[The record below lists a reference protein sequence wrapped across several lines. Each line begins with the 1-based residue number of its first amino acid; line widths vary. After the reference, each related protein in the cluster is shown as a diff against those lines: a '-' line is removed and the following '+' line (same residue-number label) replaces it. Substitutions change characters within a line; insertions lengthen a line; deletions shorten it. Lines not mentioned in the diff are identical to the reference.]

1 MNLQYKK
8 DMKIN
13 IIITKLL
20 LFISMNIYAQ
30 DDKLY
35 VYYYPNFEDVNTTLG
50 YVDSSGKVVISA
62 GKYPY
67 IFTDVFEKIA
77 FVLLKDKKGVYAI
90 DRNEKILFQVCSYE
104 IGPDI
109 ISNGLFRII
118 ENGKIGFA
126 NMNGE
131 IVIKPRFQFVYPF
144 QENGFAIFCENGTWS
159 MLDKYIPVIKGKW
172 GAINRQGVIVIP
184 ATYDS
189 GSENYLTKD
198 GKSYKLNKQ
207 GKLELK

>member
-1 MNLQYKK
+1 
-8 DMKIN
+8 MKTN

-35 VYYYPNFEDVNTTLG
+35 IYYYPNFEDVDATLG
-50 YVDSSGKVVISA
+50 YVDSSGKVVIPA

-67 IFTDVFEKIA
+67 IFTAEFDKIA
-77 FVLLKDKKGVYAI
+77 FVLLKDRKGVYAI

-109 ISNGLFRII
+109 VSNGLFRII

-172 GAINRQGVIVIP
+172 GVINRQGVVVIP

-189 GSENYLTKD
+189 GAEDYLIKD

>member
-1 MNLQYKK
+1 
-8 DMKIN
+8 MKTN
-13 IIITKLL
+13 IIITTLL

-35 VYYYPNFEDVNTTLG
+35 IYYYPNFEDVDATLG
-50 YVDSSGKVVISA
+50 YVDSSGKVVIPA

-67 IFTDVFEKIA
+67 IFTAEFDKIA
-77 FVLLKDKKGVYAI
+77 FVLLKDRKGVYAI
-90 DRNEKILFQVCSYE
+90 DRNEKILFQVCSCE

-109 ISNGLFRII
+109 VSNGLFRII

-172 GAINRQGVIVIP
+172 GVINRQGVVVIP

-189 GSENYLTKD
+189 GAEDYLIKD

>member
-1 MNLQYKK
+1 
-8 DMKIN
+8 IC
-13 IIITKLL
+13 
-20 LFISMNIYAQ
+20 
-30 DDKLY
+30 
-35 VYYYPNFEDVNTTLG
+35 G
-50 YVDSSGKVVISA
+50 YVDSNGEIVIPA
-62 GKYPY
+62 GKYAD
-67 IFTDVFEKIA
+67 IFTAEFDKVAIVKI
-77 FVLLKDKKGVYAI
+77 KGKKEFYAI
-90 DRNEKILFQVCSYE
+90 DRNEKVLFQVFNFGM
-104 IGPDI
+104 GPDI

-189 GSENYLTKD
+189 GAEDYLIKD

-207 GKLELK
+207 GKLELKQN

>member
-1 MNLQYKK
+1 
-8 DMKIN
+8 MKTN
-13 IIITKLL
+13 IIITTLL

-35 VYYYPNFEDVNTTLG
+35 IYYYPNFEDVDATLG
-50 YVDSSGKVVISA
+50 YVDSSGKVVIPA

-67 IFTDVFEKIA
+67 IFTAEFDKIA
-77 FVLLKDKKGVYAI
+77 FVLLKDRKGVYAI

-109 ISNGLFRII
+109 VSNGLFRII

-172 GAINRQGVIVIP
+172 GVINRQVVVVIP

-189 GSENYLTKD
+189 GAEDYLIKD

>member
-1 MNLQYKK
+1 
-8 DMKIN
+8 MKTN
-13 IIITKLL
+13 IIITTLL

-35 VYYYPNFEDVNTTLG
+35 IYYYPNFEDVDATLG
-50 YVDSSGKVVISA
+50 YVDSSGKVVIPA

-67 IFTDVFEKIA
+67 IFTAEFDKIA
-77 FVLLKDKKGVYAI
+77 FVLLKDRKGVYAI

-109 ISNGLFRII
+109 VSNGLFRII

-131 IVIKPRFQFVYPF
+131 IVIKPRFQFVNTF

-172 GAINRQGVIVIP
+172 GVINRQGVVVIP

-189 GSENYLTKD
+189 GAEDYLIKD

>member
-1 MNLQYKK
+1 
-8 DMKIN
+8 MKTN
-13 IIITKLL
+13 IIITTLL

-35 VYYYPNFEDVNTTLG
+35 IYYYPNFEDVDATLG
-50 YVDSSGKVVISA
+50 YVYSSGKVVIPA

-67 IFTDVFEKIA
+67 IFTAEFDKIA
-77 FVLLKDKKGVYAI
+77 FVLLKDRKGVYAI

-109 ISNGLFRII
+109 VSNGLFRII

-172 GAINRQGVIVIP
+172 GVINRQGVVVIP

-189 GSENYLTKD
+189 GAEDYLIKD

>member
-1 MNLQYKK
+1 
-8 DMKIN
+8 MKTN
-13 IIITKLL
+13 IIITTLL

-35 VYYYPNFEDVNTTLG
+35 IYYYPNFEDVDATLG
-50 YVDSSGKVVISA
+50 YVDSSGKVVIPA

-67 IFTDVFEKIA
+67 IFTAEFDKIA
-77 FVLLKDKKGVYAI
+77 FVLLKDRKGVYAI

-109 ISNGLFRII
+109 VSNGLFRII

-172 GAINRQGVIVIP
+172 GVINRQGVVVIP

-189 GSENYLTKD
+189 GAEDYLIKD

-207 GKLELK
+207 GK

>member
-1 MNLQYKK
+1 
-8 DMKIN
+8 MKTN
-13 IIITKLL
+13 IIITTLL

-35 VYYYPNFEDVNTTLG
+35 IYYYPNFEDVDATLG
-50 YVDSSGKVVISA
+50 YVDSSGKVVIPA

-67 IFTDVFEKIA
+67 IFTAEFDKIA
-77 FVLLKDKKGVYAI
+77 FVLLKDRKGVYAI

-109 ISNGLFRII
+109 VSNGLFRII

-172 GAINRQGVIVIP
+172 GVINRQGVVVIP

-189 GSENYLTKD
+189 GA
-198 GKSYKLNKQ
+198 
-207 GKLELK
+207 

>member
-1 MNLQYKK
+1 
-8 DMKIN
+8 MKTN
-13 IIITKLL
+13 IIITTLL

-35 VYYYPNFEDVNTTLG
+35 IYYYPNFEDVDATLG
-50 YVDSSGKVVISA
+50 YVDSSGKVVIPA

-67 IFTDVFEKIA
+67 IFTAEFDKIA
-77 FVLLKDKKGVYAI
+77 FVLLKDRKGVYAI
-90 DRNEKILFQVCSYE
+90 DRNEKILFQICSYE

-109 ISNGLFRII
+109 VSNGLFRII

-172 GAINRQGVIVIP
+172 GVINRQGVVVIP

-189 GSENYLTKD
+189 GAEDYLIKD

>member
-1 MNLQYKK
+1 
-8 DMKIN
+8 MKTN
-13 IIITKLL
+13 IIITTLL
-20 LFISMNIYAQ
+20 LFISMKIYDQ

-35 VYYYPNFEDVNTTLG
+35 IYYYPNFEDVDATLG
-50 YVDSSGKVVISA
+50 YVDSSGKVVIPA

-67 IFTDVFEKIA
+67 IFTAEFDKIA
-77 FVLLKDKKGVYAI
+77 FVLLKDRKGVYAI

-109 ISNGLFRII
+109 VSNGLFRII

-172 GAINRQGVIVIP
+172 GVINRQGVVVIP

-189 GSENYLTKD
+189 GAEDYLIKD

>member
-1 MNLQYKK
+1 
-8 DMKIN
+8 MKTN
-13 IIITKLL
+13 IIITILL

-35 VYYYPNFEDVNTTLG
+35 IYYHPNFEAVDATLG
-50 YVDSSGKVVISA
+50 YVNSSGKVVIPA

-67 IFTDVFEKIA
+67 IFTDVFDKIA

-90 DRNEKILFQVCSYE
+90 DRSEKILFQICSFE
-104 IGPDI
+104 LGPDI

-118 ENGKIGFA
+118 EDGKIGFA

-131 IVIKPRFQFVYPF
+131 IVIKPNWGFVFPF
-144 QENGFAIFCENGTWS
+144 QENGLAIFCEKGNWIRI
-159 MLDKYIPVIKGKW
+159 DKEHQKFSGGKW
-172 GAINRQGVIVIP
+172 GAMDTKGNIVIQ
-184 ATYDS
+184 AMYDE
-189 GSENYLTKD
+189 GKENCLKKD
-198 GKSYKLNKQ
+198 GKWYKVRKY

>member
-1 MNLQYKK
+1 
-8 DMKIN
+8 MKTN
-13 IIITKLL
+13 IIITTLL

-35 VYYYPNFEDVNTTLG
+35 IYYYPNFEDVDATLG
-50 YVDSSGKVVISA
+50 YVDSSGKVVIPA

-67 IFTDVFEKIA
+67 IFTAEFDKIA
-77 FVLLKDKKGVYAI
+77 FVLLKDRKGVYAI

-104 IGPDI
+104 IGTDI
-109 ISNGLFRII
+109 VSNGLFRII

-172 GAINRQGVIVIP
+172 GVINRQGVVVIP

-189 GSENYLTKD
+189 GAEDYLIKD

>member
-1 MNLQYKK
+1 
-8 DMKIN
+8 MKTN
-13 IIITKLL
+13 IIITTLL

-35 VYYYPNFEDVNTTLG
+35 IYYYPNFEDVDATLG
-50 YVDSSGKVVISA
+50 YVDSSGKVVIPA

-67 IFTDVFEKIA
+67 IFTAEFDKIA
-77 FVLLKDKKGVYAI
+77 FVLLKDRKGVYAI

-109 ISNGLFRII
+109 VSNGLFRII
-118 ENGKIGFA
+118 ENGKIGCA

-172 GAINRQGVIVIP
+172 GVINRQGVVVIP

-189 GSENYLTKD
+189 GAEDYLIKD

>member
-1 MNLQYKK
+1 
-8 DMKIN
+8 MKTN
-13 IIITKLL
+13 IIITTLL

-35 VYYYPNFEDVNTTLG
+35 IYYYQNFEDVDATLG
-50 YVDSSGKVVISA
+50 YVDSSGKVVIPA

-67 IFTDVFEKIA
+67 IFTAEFDKIA
-77 FVLLKDKKGVYAI
+77 FVLLKDRKGVYAI

-109 ISNGLFRII
+109 VSNGLFRII

-172 GAINRQGVIVIP
+172 GVINRQGVVVIP

-189 GSENYLTKD
+189 GAEDYLIKD

>member
-1 MNLQYKK
+1 
-8 DMKIN
+8 MKTN
-13 IIITKLL
+13 IIITTLF

-35 VYYYPNFEDVNTTLG
+35 VYYYPNFEDVNSTLG
-50 YVDSSGKVVISA
+50 YVDSSGKVVIPA

-67 IFTDVFEKIA
+67 IFTAEFDKIA
-77 FVLLKDKKGVYAI
+77 FVLLKDRKGVYAI

-109 ISNGLFRII
+109 VSNGLFRII

-172 GAINRQGVIVIP
+172 GVINRQGVVVIP

-189 GSENYLTKD
+189 GAEDYLIKD

>member
-1 MNLQYKK
+1 
-8 DMKIN
+8 MKSNN
-13 IIITKLL
+13 IITTLL

-35 VYYYPNFEDVNTTLG
+35 IYYYPNFEDVDATLG
-50 YVDSSGKVVISA
+50 YVDSSGKVVIPA

-67 IFTDVFEKIA
+67 IFTAEFDKIA
-77 FVLLKDKKGVYAI
+77 FVLLKDRKGVYAI

-109 ISNGLFRII
+109 VSNGLFRII

-172 GAINRQGVIVIP
+172 GVINRQGVVVIP

-189 GSENYLTKD
+189 GAEDYLIKD

>member
-1 MNLQYKK
+1 
-8 DMKIN
+8 MKTN
-13 IIITKLL
+13 IIITILL
-20 LFISMNIYAQ
+20 VFISINICAQ
-30 DDKLY
+30 DNKLY
-35 VYYYPNFEDVNTTLG
+35 IYWPDFDKDETICG
-50 YVDSSGKVVISA
+50 YVDSNGEIVIPA
-62 GKYPY
+62 GKYAD
-67 IFTDVFEKIA
+67 IFTAEFDKIA

-90 DRNEKILFQVCSYE
+90 DRSEKILFQICSFE
-104 IGPDI
+104 FGPDI

-189 GSENYLTKD
+189 GAEDYLIKD

-207 GKLELK
+207 GKLELKQN

>member
-1 MNLQYKK
+1 
-8 DMKIN
+8 MKTN
-13 IIITKLL
+13 IIITTLL

-35 VYYYPNFEDVNTTLG
+35 IYYYPNFEDVDATLG
-50 YVDSSGKVVISA
+50 YVDSSGKVVIPA

-67 IFTDVFEKIA
+67 LFTAEFDKIA
-77 FVLLKDKKGVYAI
+77 FVLLKDRKGVYAI

-109 ISNGLFRII
+109 VSNGLFRII

-172 GAINRQGVIVIP
+172 GVINRQGVVVIP

-189 GSENYLTKD
+189 GAEDYLIKD

>member
-1 MNLQYKK
+1 
-8 DMKIN
+8 MKTN
-13 IIITKLL
+13 IIITIFL

-35 VYYYPNFEDVNTTLG
+35 VYYYPNFEDVNATLG
-50 YVDSSGKVVISA
+50 YVDSSGKVVIPA

-67 IFTDVFEKIA
+67 IFTVEFDKIA
-77 FVLLKDKKGVYAI
+77 FVLLKDRKGVYAI

-172 GAINRQGVIVIP
+172 GVINRQGVVVIP

-189 GSENYLTKD
+189 GAEDYLIKD

>member
-1 MNLQYKK
+1 
-8 DMKIN
+8 MKTN
-13 IIITKLL
+13 IIITTLL

-35 VYYYPNFEDVNTTLG
+35 IYYYPNFEDVDATLG
-50 YVDSSGKVVISA
+50 YVDSSGKVVIPA

-67 IFTDVFEKIA
+67 IFTAEFDKIA
-77 FVLLKDKKGVYAI
+77 FVLLKDRKGVY
-90 DRNEKILFQVCSYE
+90 SYE

-109 ISNGLFRII
+109 VSNGLFRII

-172 GAINRQGVIVIP
+172 GVINRQGVVVIP

-189 GSENYLTKD
+189 GAEDYLIKD

>member
-1 MNLQYKK
+1 
-8 DMKIN
+8 MKTN
-13 IIITKLL
+13 IIITTLL

-35 VYYYPNFEDVNTTLG
+35 IYYYPNFEDVDATLG
-50 YVDSSGKVVISA
+50 YVDSSGKVVIPA

-67 IFTDVFEKIA
+67 IFTAEFDKIA
-77 FVLLKDKKGVYAI
+77 FVFLKDRKGVYAI

-109 ISNGLFRII
+109 VSNGLFRII

-172 GAINRQGVIVIP
+172 GVINRQGVVVIP

-189 GSENYLTKD
+189 GAEDYLIKD

>member
-35 VYYYPNFEDVNTTLG
+35 VYYYPNFEDVNATLG

-172 GAINRQGVIVIP
+172 GAIKG
-184 ATYDS
+184 
-189 GSENYLTKD
+189 
-198 GKSYKLNKQ
+198 
-207 GKLELK
+207 

>member
-1 MNLQYKK
+1 
-8 DMKIN
+8 MKTN
-13 IIITKLL
+13 IIITTLL

-35 VYYYPNFEDVNTTLG
+35 IYYYPNFEDVDATLG
-50 YVDSSGKVVISA
+50 YVDSSGKVVIPA

-67 IFTDVFEKIA
+67 IFTAEFDKIA
-77 FVLLKDKKGVYAI
+77 FVLLKDRKGVYAI

-109 ISNGLFRII
+109 VSNGLFRII

-172 GAINRQGVIVIP
+172 GVINRQGVVVIP

-189 GSENYLTKD
+189 GAEDYLIKD

-207 GKLELK
+207 RKLELK

>member
-1 MNLQYKK
+1 
-8 DMKIN
+8 MKTN
-13 IIITKLL
+13 IIITTLL

-35 VYYYPNFEDVNTTLG
+35 IYYYPNFEDVDATLG
-50 YVDSSGKVVISA
+50 YVDSSGKVVIPA

-67 IFTDVFEKIA
+67 IFTAEFDKIA
-77 FVLLKDKKGVYAI
+77 FVLLKDRKGVYAI

-109 ISNGLFRII
+109 VSNGLFRII

-172 GAINRQGVIVIP
+172 GVINRQGVVVIP

-189 GSENYLTKD
+189 GAEDYLIKD

-207 GKLELK
+207 GKVELIL

>member
-1 MNLQYKK
+1 
-8 DMKIN
+8 MKTN
-13 IIITKLL
+13 IIITTLL

-35 VYYYPNFEDVNTTLG
+35 IYYYPNFEDVDATLG
-50 YVDSSGKVVISA
+50 YVDSSGKVVIPA

-67 IFTDVFEKIA
+67 IFTAESDKIA
-77 FVLLKDKKGVYAI
+77 FVLLKDRKGVYAI

-109 ISNGLFRII
+109 VSNGLFRII

-172 GAINRQGVIVIP
+172 GVINRQGVVVIP

-189 GSENYLTKD
+189 GAEDYLIKD

>member
-1 MNLQYKK
+1 
-8 DMKIN
+8 MKTN
-13 IIITKLL
+13 IIITTLL
-20 LFISMNIYAQ
+20 LFISTNIYAQ

-35 VYYYPNFEDVNTTLG
+35 IYYYPNFEDVDATLG
-50 YVDSSGKVVISA
+50 YVDSSGKVVIPA

-67 IFTDVFEKIA
+67 IFTAEFDKIA
-77 FVLLKDKKGVYAI
+77 FVLLKDRKGVYAI

-109 ISNGLFRII
+109 VSNGLFRII

-172 GAINRQGVIVIP
+172 GVINRQGVVVIP

-189 GSENYLTKD
+189 GAEDYLIKD

>member
-1 MNLQYKK
+1 
-8 DMKIN
+8 MKTN
-13 IIITKLL
+13 IIITIFL

-35 VYYYPNFEDVNTTLG
+35 VYYYPNFEDVNATLG
-50 YVDSSGKVVISA
+50 YVDSSGKVVIPA

-67 IFTDVFEKIA
+67 IFTAEFDKIA
-77 FVLLKDKKGVYAI
+77 FVLLKDRKGVYAI

-109 ISNGLFRII
+109 VSNGLFRII

-172 GAINRQGVIVIP
+172 GVINRQGVVVIP

-189 GSENYLTKD
+189 GAEDYLIKD

>member
-1 MNLQYKK
+1 
-8 DMKIN
+8 MKTNIITIILLVFISIN
-13 IIITKLL
+13 IC
-20 LFISMNIYAQ
+20 AQ
-30 DDKLY
+30 DNKLY
-35 VYYYPNFEDVNTTLG
+35 IYWPDFDKDETICG
-50 YVDSSGKVVISA
+50 YVDSNGEIVIPA
-62 GKYPY
+62 GKYAD
-67 IFTDVFEKIA
+67 IFTAEFDKVAIVKI
-77 FVLLKDKKGVYAI
+77 KGKKEFYAI
-90 DRNEKILFQVCSYE
+90 DRNEKVLFQVFNFGM
-104 IGPDI
+104 GPDI

-189 GSENYLTKD
+189 GAEDYLIKD

-207 GKLELK
+207 GKLELKQN

>member
-1 MNLQYKK
+1 
-8 DMKIN
+8 MKTNIITIILLVFISIN
-13 IIITKLL
+13 I
-20 LFISMNIYAQ
+20 FAQ
-30 DDKLY
+30 DNKLY
-35 VYYYPNFEDVNTTLG
+35 IYWPDFDKDETICG
-50 YVDSSGKVVISA
+50 YVDSNGEIVIPA
-62 GKYPY
+62 GKYPN
-67 IFTDVFEKIA
+67 IFTAEFDKVAIVKI
-77 FVLLKDKKGVYAI
+77 KGKKEFYAI
-90 DRNEKILFQVCSYE
+90 DRNEKVLFQVFNFGM
-104 IGPDI
+104 GPDI

-189 GSENYLTKD
+189 GAEDYLIKD

-207 GKLELK
+207 GKLELKQN

>member
-1 MNLQYKK
+1 
-8 DMKIN
+8 MKTN
-13 IIITKLL
+13 IIITILL
-20 LFISMNIYAQ
+20 VFISINIHAQ
-30 DDKLY
+30 DNKLY
-35 VYYYPNFEDVNTTLG
+35 IYWPDFDKDETICG
-50 YVDSSGKVVISA
+50 YVDSNGKIVIPA
-62 GKYPY
+62 GKYTD
-67 IFTDVFEKIA
+67 IFTAEFDKVAIVKI
-77 FVLLKDKKGVYAI
+77 KGKKEFYAI
-90 DRNEKILFQVCSYE
+90 DRNEKVLFQVFNFGM
-104 IGPDI
+104 GPDI

-189 GSENYLTKD
+189 GAEDYLIKD

>member
-1 MNLQYKK
+1 
-8 DMKIN
+8 MKTN
-13 IIITKLL
+13 IIITTLL

-35 VYYYPNFEDVNTTLG
+35 IYYYPNFEDVDATLG
-50 YVDSSGKVVISA
+50 YVDSSGKVVIPA
-62 GKYPY
+62 VKYPY
-67 IFTDVFEKIA
+67 IFTAEFDKIA
-77 FVLLKDKKGVYAI
+77 FVLLKDRKGVYAI

-109 ISNGLFRII
+109 VSNGLFRII

-172 GAINRQGVIVIP
+172 GVINRQGVVVIP

-189 GSENYLTKD
+189 GAEDYLIKD

>member
-1 MNLQYKK
+1 
-8 DMKIN
+8 MKTN
-13 IIITKLL
+13 IIITTLL

-30 DDKLY
+30 GDKLY
-35 VYYYPNFEDVNTTLG
+35 IYYYPNFEDVDATLG
-50 YVDSSGKVVISA
+50 YVDSSGKVVIPA

-67 IFTDVFEKIA
+67 IFTAEFDKIA
-77 FVLLKDKKGVYAI
+77 FVLLKDRKGVYAI

-109 ISNGLFRII
+109 VSNGLFRII

-172 GAINRQGVIVIP
+172 GVINRQGVVVIP

-189 GSENYLTKD
+189 GAEDYLIKD